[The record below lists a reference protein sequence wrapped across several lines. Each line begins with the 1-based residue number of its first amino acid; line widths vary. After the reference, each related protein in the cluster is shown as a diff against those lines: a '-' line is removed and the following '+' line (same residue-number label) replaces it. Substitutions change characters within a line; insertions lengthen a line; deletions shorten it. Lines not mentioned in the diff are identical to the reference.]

1 VLTERK
7 FLKFRFKEAMSLNLV
22 CFYVVMLPKCCLVL
36 IVVVLAK
43 LCFKS
48 C

>member
-7 FLKFRFKEAMSLNLV
+7 LLKFYFKEVMSLNLV
-22 CFYVVMLPKCCLVL
+22 RFYVVMLPKCCLVL
-36 IVVVLAK
+36 IVVALAK